1 MAEPE
6 IVVSD
11 LRSPY
16 GVAFDADDVLFVSE
30 SGANR
35 IVRIDDGQAQPFA
48 QTGPRPLA
56 IAFDDSGD
64 LFVAESGRHHL
75 ILISPDEAV
84 EVYAH
89 SCRGRRFISPRQLC
103 FAPTGDVLFTDSGHD
118 QEGDGS
124 VYRADLD
131 GEVTEIASGLSAP
144 AGMVLSE
151 DAAVLYVSEMGR
163 RRILSLEIDD
173 DGRLE
178 NQQVF
183 FELEQER
190 GAEDLLFDAHG
201 HLYAS
206 SPGAGIVVI
215 DPEGRR
221 QGLIEIPGGEV
232 AGMIFGGLEYD
243 RLFVA
248 EATTGSV
255 YRLPLE
261 VAGQRPFA
269 GPRSI

>member
-16 GVAFDADDVLFVSE
+16 GIAFDADDVLFVSE

-35 IVRIDDGQAQPFA
+35 IVRIEDGHAHPA
-48 QTGPRPLA
+48 ALTGPRPLG

-103 FAPTGDVLFTDSGHD
+103 FEPTGDVLFSDSGHPE
-118 QEGDGS
+118 QEDGS

-131 GEVTEIASGLSAP
+131 GEVTEIVSGLSAP
-144 AGMVLSE
+144 AGLVLSE
-151 DAAVLYVSEMGR
+151 DAAVLYVSERGR
-163 RRILSLEIDD
+163 GRILSLEMDD

-178 NQQVF
+178 SQQVF
-183 FELEQER
+183 FEFGEEP

-206 SPGAGIVVI
+206 APGTGIVVI
-215 DPEGRR
+215 DPDGGR
-221 QGLIEIPGGEV
+221 QGLLEVPGGEV
-232 AGMIFGGLEYD
+232 AGMTFGGLEYD

-248 EATTGSV
+248 EAATGSV
-255 YRLPLE
+255 YGLSLE